1 MREVSR
7 YTYEDSWEDRIEVGD
22 VILMYS
28 PFESRVHWPMGRV
41 VEKLTGNDDKTRC
54 VRVKRSDGSEEVYSV
69 CHLYPLEISL
79 LAESDV
85 APKKAKD
92 LVRRV
97 PSQRQAALKCRKKL
111 KLIN

>member
-1 MREVSR
+1 MREASR
-7 YTYEDSWEDRIEVGD
+7 YTYQDSWEVRIE
-22 VILMYS
+22 
-28 PFESRVHWPMGRV
+28 

-69 CHLYPLEISL
+69 SHLYPLKISL

-92 LVRRV
+92 PVKRE
-97 PSQRQAALKCRKKL
+97 PSQRRAALKCIKKF